1 LYRVHLCHYTQLLNG
16 NLGSS
21 IVGQQDQKN
30 HQSGSPIKVDIQQ
43 DVNWLLQSQPLMSA
57 TPEVTIFKPQDTVHE
72 TDLSS
77 MCLCTY
83 PAQPAYRLG
92 KHFEDCVDRLFASSS
107 TNNIIARNLVIQ
119 TPERTLGELDLIY
132 QNKSSEI
139 VHLELAI
146 KFYLL
151 KKGGT
156 QLIDFVGPAGHDR
169 LDLKWDRLR
178 LHQLSLSQTA
188 EALDFLQQQHVPL
201 PTRQQLLLT
210 GMLFYAYENWQ
221 STVVEDIGLNPQ
233 HQRGWWI
240 EHHEVAQLKTIHGPQ
255 RGFIILPKWHW
266 IGGPRHYSEPQPI
279 CYNELILR
287 TTADPWPNMV
297 LIYEHTDRTQPWVFK
312 NRGLILATK
321 KPPLVS

>member
-1 LYRVHLCHYTQLLNG
+1 M
-16 NLGSS
+16 
-21 IVGQQDQKN
+21 GQQDQQN
-30 HQSGSPIKVDIQQ
+30 HQSRSPITVDIQQ
-43 DVNWLLQSQPLMSA
+43 DLNWLLHSQPLMLE
-57 TPEVTIFKPQDTVHE
+57 TPEVAIFNPQDIVYVTKEVPAY
-72 TDLSS
+72 LK
-77 MCLCTY
+77 TY

-92 KHFEDCVDRLFASSS
+92 KHFEDCVEGLFESSPG
-107 TNNIIARNLVIQ
+107 NKIIARNLVIQ

-132 QNKSSEI
+132 QNNASEI

-151 KKGGT
+151 NKGGT
-156 QLIDFVGPAGHDR
+156 QLTDFVGPAGHDR

-178 LHQLSLSQTA
+178 QHQLPLSYSSEVLNFLEQRSL
-188 EALDFLQQQHVPL
+188 PL

-221 STVVEDIGLNPQ
+221 STVVEDIGINPQ
-233 HQRGWWI
+233 QQRGWWL
-240 EHHEVAQLKTIHGPQ
+240 EHHELAQLETIRGPQ

-266 IGGPRHYSEPQPI
+266 IGGPRHYNEPQPI
-279 CYNELILR
+279 DYNELIVR

-297 LIYEHTDRTQPWVFK
+297 LMYERVNNDQPWICK
-312 NRGLILATK
+312 NRGLILTTK